1 MRFTPVLHSLLLGY
15 FEHPFFIYNLCCISF
30 LDATSPVLGRFSCR
44 SKTVL
49 YLVITI
55 FQLRRE
61 CEAEK
66 QKVIQ
71 STMKQMEKEVD
82 RVKEEYRSKISEIEE
97 KHKHIVSDT
106 KKKQWVS
113 ICC

>member
-1 MRFTPVLHSLLLGY
+1 MYRKQNSFIFGYLH
-15 FEHPFFIYNLCCISF
+15 
-30 LDATSPVLGRFSCR
+30 
-44 SKTVL
+44 
-49 YLVITI
+49 

-61 CEAEK
+61 YEAEK

-113 ICC
+113 N

>member
-1 MRFTPVLHSLLLGY
+1 M
-15 FEHPFFIYNLCCISF
+15 
-30 LDATSPVLGRFSCR
+30 
-44 SKTVL
+44 
-49 YLVITI
+49 
-55 FQLRRE
+55 RRE
-61 CEAEK
+61 YETEK

-97 KHKHIVSDT
+97 KHKHITSDT

-113 ICC
+113 SFFQEQCFA